1 MRISLKYC
9 LILLLISG
17 CSYTRN
23 LQLPTVLTSKD
34 ELFLITKGTP
44 FTAVRDA
51 GQVPQQYVVTDD
63 DLIVMRKGNYQEL
76 VEKDVKQFL
85 KKSRITKKQM
95 AWGGGLMSLLSII
108 ATVLWNRRKKIK
120 IEGSLKGEA

>member
-1 MRISLKYC
+1 
-9 LILLLISG
+9 
-17 CSYTRN
+17 
-23 LQLPTVLTSKD
+23 LTSKD